1 MVANLNCDAGYT
13 NATAFFSSKL
23 IVDNKGGSIYVWS
36 EAKYGNYYYSA
47 VFHFASYAYFL
58 KNLKP
63 SSSREAVCCSIEAYK
78 TFTAESGDPD

>member
-36 EAKYGNYYYSA
+36 KAEYGNPYPFA
-47 VFHFASYAYFL
+47 VMTWL
-58 KNLKP
+58 KTAWRTIVCLRSGPVEIMVIGTPKS
-63 SSSREAVCCSIEAYK
+63 SSSREI
-78 TFTAESGDPD
+78 